1 MLFEDISCK
10 RLSWEKKRRLKDRLK
25 VRDERDENKQFL
37 DRHELGED
45 ERDGVSESKI
55 KPGWLGE
62 TGEVKEGDR

>member
-1 MLFEDISCK
+1 MQKIKLGGKKMFK
-10 RLSWEKKRRLKDRLK
+10 RQNESEGQKRWEQA
-25 VRDERDENKQFL
+25 VFGQ
-37 DRHELGED
+37 GED